1 MKISSTAFVENN
13 LIPEKFTCKGKNINP
28 DLNFQQIPPIA
39 KSLSLIMDDPDAP
52 SGTFIHWVVY
62 NIPPETS
69 GISEGSTPPGIQ
81 GKNSAGEN
89 KYIGPCPPS
98 GTHRYFFKL
107 YALDTT
113 LPATIQ
119 SKDDLTKA
127 MVGHILIETEL
138 IGKFAK

>member
-62 NIPPETS
+62 NMPPETS